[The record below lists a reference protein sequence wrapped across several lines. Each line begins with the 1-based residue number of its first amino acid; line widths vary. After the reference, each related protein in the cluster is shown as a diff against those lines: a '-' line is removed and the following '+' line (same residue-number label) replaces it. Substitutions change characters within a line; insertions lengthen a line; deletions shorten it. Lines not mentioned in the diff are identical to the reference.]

1 MNWCFFV
8 KIRSMENNEPQV
20 KQQNKPKLYALI
32 ILITLVITNAV
43 WATVTRTS
51 GPAVGVI
58 LYVLITYFF
67 WHNDHYNTGIT
78 GGILAALL
86 HLSELIRG
94 VWVLEGITSV
104 MLILNIV
111 LPIPLVYL
119 SFRAKKINSDCPKC
133 IY

>member
-1 MNWCFFV
+1 M
-8 KIRSMENNEPQV
+8 KNNEPQV
-20 KQQNKPKLYALI
+20 QQQNKPKFYALI
-32 ILITLVITNAV
+32 ILIALVIANAI

-51 GPAVGVI
+51 GPAMGVI

-67 WHNDHYNTGIT
+67 WHNDHYNAGIT
-78 GGILAALL
+78 GGVLAALL

-94 VWVLEGITSV
+94 AWVFEGITAW
-104 MLILNIV
+104 MLILNIA

-119 SFRAKKINSDCPKC
+119 SFRAKKLNADCQKC